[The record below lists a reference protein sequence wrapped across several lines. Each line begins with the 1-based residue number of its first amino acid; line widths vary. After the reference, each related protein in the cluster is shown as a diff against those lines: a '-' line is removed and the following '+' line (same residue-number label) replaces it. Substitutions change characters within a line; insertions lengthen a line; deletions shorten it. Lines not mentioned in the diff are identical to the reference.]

1 MQMAAQP
8 PMQMQAP
15 QAPVAPAAPPPMQMQ
30 APQAPVAPAAP
41 QVRGLLSELLTKLT
55 APGASPKGAQW
66 CGQELPRAMSA
77 LQTAQHQQ
85 GVLQDASSR
94 LTTAAAVAE
103 KAAKDLDS
111 RDAALATVAGE
122 AGRDVK
128 AEAAVL
134 AAEVQQHD
142 VALHAL
148 REGLAVMEDA
158 QDMRDVA
165 GGLEDLQELAQKSA
179 ADIQV
184 LAEQLAG
191 AVSRARAAATEL
203 AKGKRREQHDAG
215 LRAAAAT
222 RDSQENAEQI
232 ALATKYV
239 ETLQPACASEPQANQ
254 ARAEEVEAVRQA
266 ARIVDAATA

>member
-1 MQMAAQP
+1 MIETPPAPPTFLQIRQAPPQPQAPMQMPAQP
-8 PMQMQAP
+8 PMQMPAQAP
-15 QAPVAPAAPPPMQMQ
+15 MQAPMQMQ
-30 APQAPVAPAAP
+30 APLQSMQAPVQAPPAAP

-55 APGASPKGAQW
+55 APGATPKGAQW

-85 GVLQDASSR
+85 GALQDASAR
-94 LTTAAAVAE
+94 LTTAAAAAE

-179 ADIQV
+179 ADIQ
-184 LAEQLAG
+184 
-191 AVSRARAAATEL
+191 
-203 AKGKRREQHDAG
+203 
-215 LRAAAAT
+215 
-222 RDSQENAEQI
+222 
-232 ALATKYV
+232 
-239 ETLQPACASEPQANQ
+239 
-254 ARAEEVEAVRQA
+254 
-266 ARIVDAATA
+266 

>member
-1 MQMAAQP
+1 MQMPAQPPMQPQAPMQMPAQAPMQMQAQAPMQMPAQAPMQMPAQP
-8 PMQMQAP
+8 PMQMPAQAPMQMQAQPPMQAPMQFPAQAPVQAP
-15 QAPVAPAAPPPMQMQ
+15 QLPAQAPMQMQ

-94 LTTAAAVAE
+94 LTTTAAVAE

-165 GGLEDLQELAQKSA
+165 GGLEDLQELAK
-179 ADIQV
+179 D
-184 LAEQLAG
+184 
-191 AVSRARAAATEL
+191 
-203 AKGKRREQHDAG
+203 KRREQHDAG

-232 ALATKYV
+232 AL
-239 ETLQPACASEPQANQ
+239 
-254 ARAEEVEAVRQA
+254 
-266 ARIVDAATA
+266 